1 MKQVLTGFFIVLLV
15 GGCGSNDEKP
25 GASPPPS
32 TNGEISKSLST
43 VECNNCVTFG
53 NRASPKKALVIGN
66 SKYDHKPLE
75 NPQNDATDMA
85 NLLAEEMGFHVI
97 RAVNLSSKEM
107 KKVIGDFH
115 QLVAKTPANV
125 DDKVGLFYFSGHGA
139 RSNRDENYLLPTDN
153 GKIRTDYDLR
163 RQAFQVKSDIVV
175 PLETDN
181 NGANIII
188 ADACRDNP
196 YEDSDKSNKRGLKPI
211 SPSPAQQ
218 QKGGALIAFA
228 ASEGQLSDDGPGRN
242 GLYTEH
248 LLAKMREL
256 KNAPIERIFKRV
268 TDPVK
273 KKSNGNQTPEYASSL
288 TKKYCLKE
296 CQ

>member
-1 MKQVLTGFFIVLLV
+1 MKQVLAGFFMVLLI
-15 GGCGSNDEKP
+15 GGCTDNPPVPDEPTKP
-25 GASPPPS
+25 IQKSPP
-32 TNGEISKSLST
+32 T
-43 VECNNCVTFG
+43 VECNKCVTLG

-66 SKYDHKPLE
+66 SQYAHKPLI

-85 NLLAEEMGFHVI
+85 KLLAEEMGYHVI
-97 RAVNLSSKEM
+97 RAVDLSYKEM
-107 KKVIGDFH
+107 QQVISDFH
-115 QLVAKTPANV
+115 QLVANTPADV

-163 RQAFQVKSDIVV
+163 RKAFQVKSDIVE

-196 YEDSDKSNKRGLKPI
+196 YEGSAKSNKRGLIPI
-211 SPSPAQQ
+211 SPSPAQP

-228 ASEGQLSDDGPGRN
+228 ASEGQLSDDGTGRN

-248 LLAKMREL
+248 LLVKMREL
-256 KNAPIERIFKRV
+256 KNDAVERIFKQV
-268 TDPVK
+268 ADPVK
-273 KKSNGNQTPEYASSL
+273 KKSRGNQTPEYASSL